1 MCLILAILGVV
12 FLSMTSRRSVYGDQG
27 EEVAWQD
34 KQEQCVARQE
44 AVEEH
49 QDAGEIRVGS
59 SVELP

>member
-1 MCLILAILGVV
+1 
-12 FLSMTSRRSVYGDQG
+12 MTSRRSVYGDQG
-27 EEVAWQD
+27 EEVAWQN

-44 AVEEH
+44 EVEEH